1 MGVLS
6 RSFHGSL
13 HGSLYMEVWM
23 FISPSCKAEWWGTLW
38 NFPLFKR
45 LPIPTY
51 LQINVLQTP
60 PNLHIYLQTLLRKR
74 LPSPHTIGLRASL
87 AWRNHWA
94 YFKPGEGTGV
104 MICRKASHKGCRS
117 HFLISNQ
124 SGYIRRANKHRSS
137 ICQRTNK
144 YYSSIRR

>member
-38 NFPLFKR
+38 NFLLFKR

-51 LQINVLQTP
+51 LQIHVLQTP

-74 LPSPHTIGLRASL
+74 LPSPHVIGLRASL

-94 YFKPGEGTGV
+94 YFKPGEGTGWTDP
-104 MICRKASHKGCRS
+104 CALAKTTQGSYE
-117 HFLISNQ
+117 LIGPYFYVSVWLRVLQLRFVAVCLNL
-124 SGYIRRANKHRSS
+124 
-137 ICQRTNK
+137 
-144 YYSSIRR
+144 